1 MWPGPEMPIA
11 LSLGFPGRTQKAQAR
26 LKLLSFF
33 KAPQIFC
40 TQNRDLGAQEG
51 YASAFNKG

>member
-1 MWPGPEMPIA
+1 MPIA